1 MDRPFR
7 TPDMPLLVGPRLLT
21 RAGLLVTGL
30 TLLASCS
37 NGPKDIRD
45 LVKNPISGT
54 DEQIFIEDSTER
66 YYHPNVIIKRAEAFF
81 EKEEYAEALT
91 EYNRFLEFYRTHVL
105 APYAAFR
112 VGEVYM
118 KMAKTIDRDPEPMQK
133 AIVAFEHVRR
143 EYPGSRY
150 DALSLEKL
158 DECHNWLGEMHLFVG
173 RFYYRR
179 GSYLAAAHRFEQIIK
194 SYPDRPVAPDALYL
208 LASSYHEMGADDWAR
223 ERLNLLVEK
232 YPNSSAANQGKSL
245 LAKLKDS
252 PSPSPYAQTSH
263 GADVSRENSLTASSS
278 VSDMLSASRLP
289 SLGISPPSSIGQAMT
304 ACRLGA
310 WC

>member
-1 MDRPFR
+1 M
-7 TPDMPLLVGPRLLT
+7 
-21 RAGLLVTGL
+21 TGL
-30 TLLASCS
+30 TLLTACA

-45 LVKNPISGT
+45 LVKNPLSGT

-66 YYHPNVIIKRAEAFF
+66 YYHPNVIMKRAEAFF

-112 VGEVYM
+112 IGEVHM
-118 KMAKTIDRDPEPMQK
+118 KMAKTVDRDPEPMQK
-133 AIVAFEHVRR
+133 AIAAFEHVRK

-150 DALSLEKL
+150 DALSMEKL

-179 GSYLAAAHRFEQIIK
+179 GSYLAAAHRFEQILK
-194 SYPDRPVAPDALYL
+194 SYPDRPIAPDALYL

-245 LAKLKDS
+245 LAKLKGS
-252 PSPSPYAQTSH
+252 PSASPYARISH
-263 GADVSRENSLTASSS
+263 GADVSGENSLTASSS
-278 VSDMLSASRLP
+278 VSDMLFTSQLP
-289 SLGISPPSSIGQAMT
+289 SLDISPPSSIGQAMT

>member
-1 MDRPFR
+1 MGRLSR
-7 TPDMPLLVGPRLLT
+7 TLYVPPQAKPLLLT
-21 RAGLLVTGL
+21 RMGLLAAGL
-30 TLLASCS
+30 TLLAACA

-66 YYHPNVIIKRAEAFF
+66 YYHPNVIMKRGEAFF

-118 KMAKTIDRDPEPMQK
+118 KMAKTVDRDPEPMQK
-133 AIVAFEHVRR
+133 AIVAFEHVRK

-179 GSYLAAAHRFEQIIK
+179 GSYLAAAHRFEQIMK
-194 SYPDRPVAPDALYL
+194 LYPDRPVAPDALYL

-223 ERLNLLVEK
+223 ERLRLLAEK
-232 YPNSSAANQGKSL
+232 YPDSAAANQGKSL
-245 LAKLKDS
+245 LAKLKDT
-252 PSPSPYAQTSH
+252 PAVPPYAGTS
-263 GADVSRENSLTASSS
+263 DPEENGNPTASLSS
-278 VSDMLSASRLP
+278 IPDMLSASRLP
-289 SLGISPPSSIGQAMT
+289 SFGGRSSNALNQT
-304 ACRLGA
+304 FTTCRLGA